1 MSMNDTDLSQ
11 LMKQAQAM
19 QENIKEAQG
28 ELNELRVTGV
38 AGGGLIKILMTG
50 RYYVRRVFVD
60 PSLLKKSNDSD
71 ESAEESKGM
80 LEDLIAAAINDSVRK
95 VETASRQKMAGLM
108 QGMDLPP
115 EFNLDGQN

>member
-19 QENIKEAQG
+19 QENIKDAQG
-28 ELNELRVTGV
+28 ELNDLRVTGV

-60 PSLLKKSNDSD
+60 PSLLQKAEDP
-71 ESAEESKGM
+71 EESKGV
-80 LEDLIAAAINDSVRK
+80 LEDLISAAINDSVRK

-115 EFNLDGQN
+115 EFNLEDQS